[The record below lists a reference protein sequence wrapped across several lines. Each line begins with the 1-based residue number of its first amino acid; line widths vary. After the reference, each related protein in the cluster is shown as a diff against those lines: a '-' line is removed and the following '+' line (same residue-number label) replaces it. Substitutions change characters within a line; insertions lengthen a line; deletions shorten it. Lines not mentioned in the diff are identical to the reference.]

1 MKQAIRY
8 IDQPLNSAKTSRQH
22 FYSEPRSILAPE
34 KELSREELEALIAEH
49 GQESRPESRLS
60 QGSRPASRVENK
72 QVRFFNLFCFPY
84 KIINKKNDNLIYYT
98 IMEDQYQL

>member
-72 QVRFFNLFCFPY
+72 QVRFFNLICFTY
-84 KIINKKNDNLIYYT
+84 KIILKNDNLIYYT